1 MSVRPLVFGARLRHG
16 DRTLRVRKREGDARG
31 YLVEESGKRSGTRRR
46 DHVSLDGALRDLAR
60 SWRARLH

>member
-1 MSVRPLVFGARLRHG
+1 MAVRPLVFGARLRQN
-16 DRTLRVRKREGDARG
+16 DRTLRVRRHERDERG
-31 YLVEESGKRSGTRRR
+31 YVVEDSDPRRGTRRR